1 MFRRGVGRVRRFFRQ
16 WTVLARYP
24 DFRKLFIGGST
35 SLLGT
40 NISVVALPLTA
51 VLLLGASPAEM
62 GLLGALG
69 LLPHLVLGLP
79 AGVWVGRMPYR
90 HSMVVSDVAA
100 ALLLGSIPV
109 LAVLDM
115 LQMWHLYVVV
125 LLAGVCNLFDTVA
138 TTSFVPSLVDRDHLL
153 HANTVTAQ
161 SASVMSASGTALGG
175 TLVQVLT
182 APVAIVLDAVSFLVA
197 ASCKALIADPGR
209 DSSAADGTPRGRLV
223 SQVAEGV
230 RAVFGHP
237 ILRPLIV
244 AAALGALA
252 GQMQNVLLVLFLA
265 RELSLPPALVGAIVA
280 VSGVASIVGALAAAP
295 ITERAGHGPS
305 FILGCLLAGVAGLG
319 LAAATGPLPL
329 LLGVLVLAQI
339 LRGVGPPLY
348 GINQVTM
355 RQALSAPETLA
366 RVNAT
371 WRFLVFGTQPI
382 GALLG
387 GAAGSLIGLRT
398 TFLVSSIGILA
409 AVAVAAL
416 SPLRTFLRLPP
427 ALQAGS

>member
-1 MFRRGVGRVRRFFRQ
+1 MRFFRQ
-16 WTVLARYP
+16 WTVLGRYP
-24 DFRKLFIGGST
+24 DFRKLFVGGST

-40 NISVVALPLTA
+40 NISAVALPLTA
-51 VLLLGASPAEM
+51 VLLLDASAVEM

-69 LLPHLVLGLP
+69 LVPHLVLGLP
-79 AGVWVGRMPYR
+79 AGVWVGRIPYR
-90 HSMVVSDVAA
+90 RTLVVADVAA

-109 LAVLDM
+109 LAVLGE
-115 LQMWHLYVVV
+115 LRMWHLYAVV

-138 TTSFVPSLVDRDHLL
+138 TTSFVPNLVDRDHLL

-161 SASVMSASGTALGG
+161 SSSVMSATGAALGG

-182 APVAIVLDAVSFLVA
+182 APVAIVLDALSFLVA
-197 ASCKALIADPGR
+197 ACCKALISDPGR
-209 DSSAADGTPRGRLV
+209 NAGPADGRRPRRLV

-230 RAVFGHP
+230 RAVFGHR

-265 RELSLPPALVGAIVA
+265 RELGLPPGLVGAVVA

-329 LLGVLVLAQI
+329 LLGVLVLAQV
-339 LRGVGPPLY
+339 LRGAGPPLY

-371 WRFLVFGTQPI
+371 WRFLVFGTQPV

-387 GAAGSLIGLRT
+387 GAAGSLIGLRA
-398 TFLVSSIGILA
+398 TFVVSSIGILL
-409 AVAVAAL
+409 AVGVAAL
-416 SPLRTFLRLPP
+416 SPLRTFLHLPP
-427 ALQAGS
+427 TALGDGVHP